1 MPKSATKPGEPVRTR
16 LRQAEHREWWLW
28 SLAIL
33 VTLVLTAGIAS
44 FLLPLLDPRVDP
56 IYAFNLKVAARGLVG
71 AVLLFDIYT
80 LYQQLQISHMRRRLN
95 ERDELFRL
103 VSENAGDMIA
113 LVDMAGNRLYNS
125 PAYQKVLGYSAE
137 ELSSTSSFEQIHPD
151 DRHRVLEAAEH
162 ARRTGVGRTLEY
174 RIRHKDGSWRVLESS
189 ASPILDE
196 TGKAE
201 KMVIVNR
208 DVTAR
213 KHAEDK
219 LIHQSLHDA
228 LTGLPNR
235 SLFMDRVQR
244 AFIHSLRHPEYKF
257 AVLFIDVDDFK
268 KFNDSFG
275 YAAGDQAIVELAVRL
290 SSSLRRHQAVARLAL
305 MPHGDDT
312 LARLGGDEFAVLL
325 DDIKDPS
332 DAIRVASRM
341 QDAVAAPFTFNNQ
354 EVFSSASIGIVLSSA
369 GRDRAE
375 DLLRDADIAMCRA
388 KAGGKAR
395 CEVFDAEMHSQAVK
409 RLRLERELR
418 VAMSRGEFV
427 VHYQPIVHLESGR
440 ITGFEALARWQHPER
455 GLVMPGEF
463 IEVAEQTGLIVPMN
477 RWLLRE
483 ICQQARVWHA
493 RYPADPPLA
502 VTTNITSKELL
513 QEDLVNSIR
522 HTLQQTA
529 MNPSHLQLEIR
540 ETVAMADAENATQV
554 LVQLK
559 GLGVRL
565 SIDDFGTGYS
575 SLSRLQG
582 LPLDTLKIDRS
593 FISDMHDDPD
603 KREIVRII
611 VMLGQQLGMKV
622 VAEGTEMAE
631 HVKYLKDLGCDYA
644 QGYFFSRP
652 VDARAFEE
660 LLAAGQI
667 EVPQLSH

>member
-1 MPKSATKPGEPVRTR
+1 MPRSATRAGEPVRTR
-16 LRQAEHREWWLW
+16 LRQAERREWWLW
-28 SLAIL
+28 SLAVL
-33 VTLVLTAGIAS
+33 VTLLLTAGITS
-44 FLLPLLDPRVDP
+44 FLLPLLYTQVDP
-56 IYAFNLKVAARGLVG
+56 FYAFNLKLATRGLVG

-80 LYQQLQISHMRRRLN
+80 LYLQLQISRIRRRLS

-113 LVDMAGNRLYNS
+113 LVDMGGNRLYNS
-125 PAYQKVLGYSAE
+125 PAYQKVLGYSAA
-137 ELSSTSSFEQIHPD
+137 ELSATSSFEQIHPD

-208 DVTAR
+208 DITAR
-213 KHAEDK
+213 KHAEEK
-219 LIHQSLHDA
+219 LVHQSLHDA

-235 SLFMDRVQR
+235 SLFLDRVQR
-244 AFIHSLRHPEYKF
+244 AFIYSRRHPEYKF

-275 YAAGDQAIVELAVRL
+275 YAAGDEAIVELAVRL
-290 SSSLRRHQAVARLAL
+290 ASSLRKHQAVARLAL

-332 DAIRVASRM
+332 DAIRVASRI

-354 EVFSSASIGIVLSSA
+354 EVFSSASIGIVLSSS

-388 KAGGKAR
+388 KTAGKAR
-395 CEVFDAEMHSQAVK
+395 CEVFDSEMHSQAVD
-409 RLRLERELR
+409 RLRLERDLR
-418 VAMSRGEFV
+418 AAVARGEFL
-427 VHYQPIVHLESGR
+427 VHYQPIVQLENGR

-493 RYPADPPLA
+493 RYPSDPPLA
-502 VTTNITSKELL
+502 VTANITSKELL
-513 QEDLVNSIR
+513 QEDLLSSIR
-522 HTLQQTA
+522 LTLQQTA
-529 MNPSHLQLEIR
+529 MNPRHLQLEIR
-540 ETVAMADAENATQV
+540 ETVAMADAENAAQV
-554 LVQLK
+554 LSQLK

-622 VAEGTEMAE
+622 VAEGTETAE
-631 HVKYLKDLGCDYA
+631 QVKYLKELGCDFA
-644 QGYFFSRP
+644 QGYFFSKP

-660 LLAAGQI
+660 LLVAGQI
-667 EVPQLSH
+667 EVPQLSC